1 MNKKTITLALW
12 ILLGL
17 TVIDILNVPSIVIN
31 QIPLNFEES
40 SLVGLI
46 IILGFLLGIS
56 YVQWFETMR
65 TKIFEM
71 TDKLSIVLLSI
82 VIVYGIINIMIG
94 YELIAFKFQLLF
106 MLVIM
111 LMCTITLLQMR
122 KQFPNPEVSGNTLQT
137 VFDLHDLYD
146 ENKFVNWNPDQ
157 FLLLKETPDTLDLLN
172 RNQTIVPELRRTIT
186 NCYYPEGGFV
196 IALTGS
202 WGCGKTTVINM
213 VAEELEGL
221 TIINDFSFWEYTNKE
236 ALLKAVIERLLEESD
251 SVLNFFERQAFIQSV
266 LEMVS
271 DKSGFNFQ
279 RLFANGDE
287 LSKAKKQLSTHF
299 KKNNKRILFVVDDLE
314 RTNSEITVMIF
325 KVIATVL
332 DIGNV
337 IYLMSYDEVEMKKHF
352 STIGIEFNY
361 LDKIINQKFTLPQIS
376 EVKLIDEMKKAML
389 SLAQIYGRTDELKN
403 VIDEVANLFPIENIR
418 DLKRTLNSLM
428 PYIQKNEL
436 GLNERDRLLI
446 NYIKFKDYGL
456 WTELFENGHYLASF
470 YYVDSKKSKQREEHN
485 VSKGFNPDKETDF
498 EHKRTGWIE
507 KIQADYKQYLD
518 ILEKLFNDFKMKG
531 DYTQSIESDR
541 NFNVLNGNYFLMYFI
556 EESSDIHQTK
566 KAINQFLSQ
575 ENIEKVTITAEAEKQ
590 AVKELFEQN
599 ANQQNA
605 MFLYLQRQE
614 QHFGILN
621 VVILRYL
628 MAPEVDKNKDGNIFH
643 KLVEYCAL
651 IILRYCS
658 VENFESILA
667 KVDSDFINFYFHKKI
682 VEKLTSESW
691 WKQHTEEIKED
702 KKEII
707 NQYHE
712 IVQKQ
717 LLKVWEHESITE
729 QNLKAMIEIYLQNPY
744 FYGEK
749 AEVDWQNWFQ
759 NKIPIN
765 SVVFLQQL
773 YNYSSTDEEPNFEK
787 YAKVLQKLGISNQL
801 AQLDID
807 ALKNNY
813 STKEIEDTSRL
824 TAINR
829 YQDFIKKQEKGLTS

>member
-1 MNKKTITLALW
+1 MNKKTIQLALW

-17 TVIDILNVPSIVIN
+17 AIIDILNVPSIVIN
-31 QIPLNFEES
+31 QIQLNFEEI

-46 IILGFLLGIS
+46 IIIGVLLGIS
-56 YVQWFETMR
+56 YVQWFKTMR
-65 TKIFEM
+65 TKILEM
-71 TDKLSIVLLSI
+71 TDKFPIVLLSI
-82 VIVYGIINIMIG
+82 VIFYGIINIMIG

-106 MLVIM
+106 MLVVM
-111 LMCTITLLQMR
+111 LMCTIALLQMR

-146 ENKFVNWNPDQ
+146 GNKFVNWNPEQ
-157 FLLLKETPDTLDLLN
+157 FILLKETTVTKDLLN
-172 RNQTIVPELRRTIT
+172 REQTIVPELKRTIT

-196 IALTGS
+196 ITLTGS
-202 WGCGKTTVINM
+202 WGSGKTTVINM
-213 VAEELEGL
+213 VTDELKEL
-221 TIINDFSFWEYTNKE
+221 TLINDFSFWKYENKE

-251 SVLNFFERQAFIQSV
+251 SVLNFRERQAFIQSV

-271 DKSGFNFQ
+271 DKSGFNFV

-287 LSKAKKQLSTHF
+287 LSRAKNKLSTHLIE
-299 KKNNKRILFVVDDLE
+299 NNKRILFVVDDLE
-314 RTNSEITVMIF
+314 RTNSEIAIMIF

-337 IYLMSYDEVEMKKHF
+337 IYLVSYDEVEMKKHF
-352 STIGIEFNY
+352 SNVGIEFNY
-361 LDKIINQKFTLPQIS
+361 LDKVINQKFTLPQIS
-376 EVKLIDEMKKAML
+376 EANIADETKKAML

-403 VIDEVANLFPIENIR
+403 VIDEVAKLLPIENIR
-418 DLKRTLNSLM
+418 DLKRMLNSLM

-470 YYVDSKKSKQREEHN
+470 YYVDSRKSKQREEHN

-498 EHKRTGWIE
+498 EHNRTEWIE

-518 ILEKLFNDFKMKG
+518 ILKKLFNDFKMKG
-531 DYTQSIESDR
+531 DYTQSIENDR
-541 NFNVLNGNYFLMYFI
+541 NFNILNGNYFLMYFI

-575 ENIEKVTITAEAEKQ
+575 ENIEKVKITAEVEKQ

-628 MAPEVDKNKDGNIFH
+628 MAPEGDKNKDGNIFH

-651 IILRYCS
+651 IILRYCL

-691 WKQHTEEIKED
+691 WKQHTAEIKED

-712 IVQKQ
+712 IVKKQ
-717 LLKVWEHESITE
+717 FLKVWEHESITDE
-729 QNLKAMIEIYLQNPY
+729 NLKTMIEIYLHNPD

-749 AEVDWQNWFQ
+749 TQSEWQTWFQ
-759 NKIPIN
+759 NKVKTN

-773 YNYSSTDEEPNFEK
+773 YNYSSTSEGPDFDE
-787 YAKVLQKLGISNQL
+787 YAKVLQELGILEQL
-801 AQLDID
+801 KQLDID

-813 STKEIEDTSRL
+813 SFENTTGISEL
-824 TAINR
+824 LAIKR
-829 YQDFIKKQEKGLTS
+829 YQDFIKQQEKGLTS